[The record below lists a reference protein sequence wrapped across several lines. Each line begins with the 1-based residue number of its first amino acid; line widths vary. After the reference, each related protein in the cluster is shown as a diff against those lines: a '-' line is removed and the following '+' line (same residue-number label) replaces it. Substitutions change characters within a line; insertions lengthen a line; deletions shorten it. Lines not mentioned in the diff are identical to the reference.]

1 MACALPFGLSSDRL
15 VRLALALTFVPALTS
30 VLALVCLPASGL
42 ILVRA
47 PADSS

>member
-1 MACALPFGLSSDRL
+1 MACALPFVLSSDRL
-15 VRLALALTFVPALTS
+15 VRLALALTS